1 MITIE
6 VKGLQELER
15 QLLAMGDKA
24 VKVMRNAGREALA
37 PVLEDMKAHAGFDDA
52 SAGEHMRDT
61 IKIRSTSRMNDDKY
75 LTVIT
80 LRVGPSKKH
89 HMKALA
95 QEFGTIN
102 RWQRRLSVLPW
113 ITTNP
118 AFFAFSPSSYAPVLN
133 KTNSTRYTN

>member
-52 SAGEHMRDT
+52 NAGEHMRDT
-61 IKIRSTSRMNDDKY
+61 IKIRSTSRMNNDKY

-95 QEFGTIN
+95 QEFGTIKQVAAPFIRPAMDYN
-102 RWQRRLSVLPW
+102 KSRILRVLAVELRAG
-113 ITTNP
+113 IEQNQ
-118 AFFAFSPSSYAPVLN
+118 
-133 KTNSTRYTN
+133 

>member
-24 VKVMRNAGREALA
+24 VKVMRNAGREAMA

-95 QEFGTIN
+95 QEFGTIKQVAAPFIRPAMDYN
-102 RWQRRLSVLPW
+102 KSRILRVLAVELRAG
-113 ITTNP
+113 IEQNQ
-118 AFFAFSPSSYAPVLN
+118 
-133 KTNSTRYTN
+133 

>member
-24 VKVMRNAGREALA
+24 IKVMRNAGREALA

-95 QEFGTIN
+95 QEFGTIKQVAAPFIRPAMDYN
-102 RWQRRLSVLPW
+102 KSRILRVLAVELRAG
-113 ITTNP
+113 IEQNQ
-118 AFFAFSPSSYAPVLN
+118 
-133 KTNSTRYTN
+133 

>member
-6 VKGLQELER
+6 VKGMQELER

-37 PVLEDMKAHAGFDDA
+37 PVLEDMKAHAGFDDD

-95 QEFGTIN
+95 QEFGTIKQVAEPFIRPAMDYN
-102 RWQRRLSVLPW
+102 KSRILRVLAVELRAG
-113 ITTNP
+113 IEQNQ
-118 AFFAFSPSSYAPVLN
+118 
-133 KTNSTRYTN
+133 

>member
-6 VKGLQELER
+6 VKGMQELER

-95 QEFGTIN
+95 QEFGTIKQVAEPFIRPAMDYN
-102 RWQRRLSVLPW
+102 KSRILRVLAVELRAG
-113 ITTNP
+113 IEQNQ
-118 AFFAFSPSSYAPVLN
+118 
-133 KTNSTRYTN
+133 

>member
-37 PVLEDMKAHAGFDDA
+37 PVLEDMKAHAGFDDT

-95 QEFGTIN
+95 QEFGTIKQVAAPFIRPAMDYN
-102 RWQRRLSVLPW
+102 KSRILRVLAVELRTG
-113 ITTNP
+113 IEQNQ
-118 AFFAFSPSSYAPVLN
+118 
-133 KTNSTRYTN
+133 

>member
-6 VKGLQELER
+6 VKGMQELER

-37 PVLEDMKAHAGFDDA
+37 PVLEDMKAHSGFDDA

-61 IKIRSTSRMNDDKY
+61 IKIRSTSCMNDDKY

-95 QEFGTIN
+95 QEFGTIKQVAAPFIRPAMDYN
-102 RWQRRLSVLPW
+102 KSRILRVLAVELRAG
-113 ITTNP
+113 IEQNQ
-118 AFFAFSPSSYAPVLN
+118 
-133 KTNSTRYTN
+133 

>member
-6 VKGLQELER
+6 VKGMQELER

-24 VKVMRNAGREALA
+24 IKVMRNAGREALA

-95 QEFGTIN
+95 QEFGTIKQVAAPFIRPAMDYN
-102 RWQRRLSVLPW
+102 KSRILRVLAVELRAG
-113 ITTNP
+113 IEQNQ
-118 AFFAFSPSSYAPVLN
+118 
-133 KTNSTRYTN
+133 

>member
-61 IKIRSTSRMNDDKY
+61 IKIRSTSRMHDEKY

-95 QEFGTIN
+95 QEFGTIKQVAAPFICPAMDYN
-102 RWQRRLSVLPW
+102 KSRILRVLAVELRAG
-113 ITTNP
+113 IEQNQ
-118 AFFAFSPSSYAPVLN
+118 
-133 KTNSTRYTN
+133 

>member
-6 VKGLQELER
+6 VKGMQELER

-24 VKVMRNAGREALA
+24 VKVMRNAGRKALA

-95 QEFGTIN
+95 QEFGTIKQVAAPFIRPAMDYN
-102 RWQRRLSVLPW
+102 KSRILRVLAVELRTG
-113 ITTNP
+113 IEQNQ
-118 AFFAFSPSSYAPVLN
+118 
-133 KTNSTRYTN
+133 

>member
-15 QLLAMGDKA
+15 QLLAMGDNA

-95 QEFGTIN
+95 QEFGTIKQVAAPFIRPAMDYN
-102 RWQRRLSVLPW
+102 KSRILRVLAVELRAG
-113 ITTNP
+113 IEQNQ
-118 AFFAFSPSSYAPVLN
+118 
-133 KTNSTRYTN
+133 

>member
-37 PVLEDMKAHAGFDDA
+37 PVLDDMKAHAGFDDA

-95 QEFGTIN
+95 QEFGTIKQVAAPFIRPAMDYN
-102 RWQRRLSVLPW
+102 KSRILRVLAVELRAG
-113 ITTNP
+113 IEQNQ
-118 AFFAFSPSSYAPVLN
+118 
-133 KTNSTRYTN
+133 

>member
-15 QLLAMGDKA
+15 QLLVMGDKA

-80 LRVGPSKKH
+80 LRVGPSRKH

-95 QEFGTIN
+95 QEFGTIKQVAAPFIRPAMDYN
-102 RWQRRLSVLPW
+102 KSRILRVLAVELRAG
-113 ITTNP
+113 IEQNQ
-118 AFFAFSPSSYAPVLN
+118 
-133 KTNSTRYTN
+133 